1 MASQVYELLVYENAV
16 LRNYAFW
23 SSILVMKML
32 LMTLVTAAQRI
43 RTKVGEIGAGE
54 QIIFFFTCDIQVFCV

>member
-43 RTKVGEIGAGE
+43 RTKVGEIRSWRTNN
-54 QIIFFFTCDIQVFCV
+54 IFFYM